1 MVAVSHY
8 TDFNTK
14 NLAPKYSQ
22 ISVPFLSPL
31 KQTHDMQGLQ
41 MSYLNRN
48 IRNKVITK
56 CSK

>member
-8 TDFNTK
+8 TDLNTK
-14 NLAPKYSQ
+14 ILEPKHPQ
-22 ISVPFLSPL
+22 ISVPFVNPL

-41 MSYLNRN
+41 MSYFNRN
-48 IRNKVITK
+48 IHNNEINN